1 MVIDAKYKPDDK
13 PVREDSHQ
21 LLSYVLLTGVKRCGF
36 VFPGK
41 TTIIKNMESTKNNYL
56 LLKADGVRYYEII
69 LGSNNDVETIVNF
82 IENTI

>member
-1 MVIDAKYKPDDK
+1 
-13 PVREDSHQ
+13 
-21 LLSYVLLTGVKRCGF
+21 
-36 VFPGK
+36 
-41 TTIIKNMESTKNNYL
+41 MESTKNNYL